1 MPLGCWFDAKARK
14 LRSTA
19 GRALPP
25 PGTAASTQLC
35 RAVPLPPRFI
45 PAPKTQAD
53 PRLLPLSRS
62 DGAGRCRPPV
72 PRRLGSRGDASRSA
86 AGPPKLS
93 QCLRAP
99 KSPSVQLP
107 VRRRTAS
114 RCRLS
119 RQAPV
124 RLSVC
129 LCRAIR
135 AQLRGRGAGPAC
147 KLDSP
152 SVNYRRPYQPGFAY
166 NKYRFNTHLLA
177 AKIHL
182 YVKHVSRLSYSIM
195 PAYLIA

>member
-93 QCLRAP
+93 RCLRAP

-107 VRRRTAS
+107 VCRRTAS

-129 LCRAIR
+129 LSVSCHQSAAARPWGWPSLQAR
-135 AQLRGRGAGPAC
+135 QPECEL
-147 KLDSP
+147 SP
-152 SVNYRRPYQPGFAY
+152 S
-166 NKYRFNTHLLA
+166 
-177 AKIHL
+177 
-182 YVKHVSRLSYSIM
+182 LSAGIC
-195 PAYLIA
+195 IQ